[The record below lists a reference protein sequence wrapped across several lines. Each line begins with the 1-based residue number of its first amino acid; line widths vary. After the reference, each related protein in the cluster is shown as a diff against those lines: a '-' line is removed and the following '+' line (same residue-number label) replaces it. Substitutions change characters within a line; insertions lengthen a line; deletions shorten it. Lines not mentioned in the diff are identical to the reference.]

1 MSFITEDEKAMLLK
15 EAIAIYGNTPNAQ
28 EAYKLK
34 LKNYEAQKKRQAELQ
49 VCIDR
54 KSKSVQQL
62 TNEYMAERG
71 LLKESKWYEP
81 LVNCY
86 EGKKIKELPLY
97 EQNKIYQELGRDYYM
112 KLCQQ
117 NVVINESV
125 LSNMNKTTT
134 EEGE

>member
-1 MSFITEDEKAMLLK
+1 MSFITENEKAMLLK

>member
-34 LKNYEAQKKRQAELQ
+34 LKKYEAQKKQQAELR

-112 KLCQQ
+112 NLCKQ

-125 LSNMNKTTT
+125 LSNKNKTTT

>member
-34 LKNYEAQKKRQAELQ
+34 LKKYEAQKKRQAELQ

>member
-34 LKNYEAQKKRQAELQ
+34 LKKYEAQKKQQAELR

-71 LLKESKWYEP
+71 LLKENKWYEP

-97 EQNKIYQELGRDYYM
+97 EQNKIYQELGRDNYM
-112 KLCQQ
+112 ELCKQ

>member
-34 LKNYEAQKKRQAELQ
+34 LKKYEAQKKQQAELR

>member
-1 MSFITEDEKAMLLK
+1 MSFITENEKAMLLK

-28 EAYKLK
+28 EVYKLK

>member
-15 EAIAIYGNTPNAQ
+15 EAIALYGNTPNAQ
-28 EAYKLK
+28 ELYKLK
-34 LKNYEAQKKRQAELQ
+34 LKNYEAQKRRQAESQ

-54 KSKSVQQL
+54 KSKSIQQL
-62 TNEYMAERG
+62 TNEYMAEHG

-112 KLCQQ
+112 KLCKQ
-117 NVVINESV
+117 NVVIDESV
-125 LSNMNKTTT
+125 FLNMNKAT
-134 EEGE
+134 EAEGE

>member
-28 EAYKLK
+28 EVYKLK
-34 LKNYEAQKKRQAELQ
+34 LKKYEAQKKQQAELR
-49 VCIDR
+49 VSIDR

>member
-28 EAYKLK
+28 EVYKLK

-97 EQNKIYQELGRDYYM
+97 EQNKIYQELGRDCYM

-125 LSNMNKTTT
+125 LSNTNKTTT

>member
-34 LKNYEAQKKRQAELQ
+34 LKKYEAQKKQQAELR

-112 KLCQQ
+112 NLCKQ

-125 LSNMNKTTT
+125 FSNKNKTTT

>member
-1 MSFITEDEKAMLLK
+1 
-15 EAIAIYGNTPNAQ
+15 
-28 EAYKLK
+28 
-34 LKNYEAQKKRQAELQ
+34 
-49 VCIDR
+49 
-54 KSKSVQQL
+54 
-62 TNEYMAERG
+62 MAERG
-71 LLKESKWYEP
+71 LLKENKWYEP

-112 KLCQQ
+112 NLCKQ

-125 LSNMNKTTT
+125 FSNKNKTTT